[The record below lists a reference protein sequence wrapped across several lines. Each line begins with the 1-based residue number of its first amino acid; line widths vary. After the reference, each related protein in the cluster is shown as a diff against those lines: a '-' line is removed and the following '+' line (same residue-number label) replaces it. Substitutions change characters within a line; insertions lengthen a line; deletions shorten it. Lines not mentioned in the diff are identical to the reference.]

1 MKNGDILALY
11 ETLKMISEDKEIKL
25 NVVAGYI
32 LAKNKEKLRQEAV
45 LIYKMRQDIIME
57 HGELKGNAIIV
68 PKEYI
73 DEVNQK
79 INDLME
85 IETKIELTK
94 VPIEALEECK
104 LTIEEIETLSVIIQ
118 PFEFTGIPILEEE
131 KKDG

>member
-11 ETLKMISEDKEIKL
+11 ETLKRISEDKEIKL

-32 LAKNKEKLRQEAV
+32 LAKNKEKLRQEAA

-57 HGELKGNAIIV
+57 HGELKGNTIIV

-85 IETKIELTK
+85 IDTETELTK
-94 VPIEALEECK
+94 VSIEMLDGCQ
-104 LTIEEIETLSVIIQ
+104 LTMGEIESLSNIIE
-118 PFEFTGIPILEEE
+118 PFDLINPPILE
-131 KKDG
+131 